1 MRDDWKDIS
10 TALEVDSEFYDDIGA
25 YVSVYALNNNKIII
39 EFEYV
44 DDEDNVVETKSHT
57 LVWID
62 D

>member
-25 YVSVYALNNNKIII
+25 YVSVYALNNNKIIV